1 MSISLLSHCC
11 WVEGFSS
18 FAFSSVLS
26 QGKGH
31 VAFIFQPWFPP
42 FINHANGRDWFKSK
56 GISTALE
63 SKNLRH
69 FDALTKY
76 IRPRRIGN
84 FIMKYFIPPNR
95 NSFIR
100 ISFVCL
106 IYNSLQRMVL
116 QPLRV
121 TYLPTANVPLLFS
134 HHLFA
139 ADDKRS
145 TVDASLRYEI
155 QNCHAIV
162 WISHKSFFRGASR
175 GWPLNIDFTDLENK
189 WMKKKKKRFCHFGP
203 YNL

>member
-1 MSISLLSHCC
+1 
-11 WVEGFSS
+11 
-18 FAFSSVLS
+18 
-26 QGKGH
+26 
-31 VAFIFQPWFPP
+31 
-42 FINHANGRDWFKSK
+42 
-56 GISTALE
+56 
-63 SKNLRH
+63 
-69 FDALTKY
+69 
-76 IRPRRIGN
+76 
-84 FIMKYFIPPNR
+84 MKYFTPPNR

-121 TYLPTANVPLLFS
+121 TYLPAANVPLLFS

-175 GWPLNIDFTDLENK
+175 GWPLNIDFTELENK
-189 WMKKKKKRFCHFGP
+189 WMKKKNHFVISGRTI
-203 YNL
+203 YKSLLKLLLTWIRRRTNNCQQQTTDDRR